1 MSASLNM
8 VGLEALKIAL
18 WKIPI
23 ELTELADAI
32 TTEAAESAAAEL
44 RAAYP
49 IGPGKADGSYDG
61 GNLRKGVRV
70 TDATRS
76 RIRLQAQFSTGKV
89 VRSNAPH
96 AYLFE
101 TGTAVR
107 YTKKDSPPRHRG
119 FMPGANIFVPVV
131 VAARREMFEDL
142 VAIVEEAGI
151 DVRR

>member
-1 MSASLNM
+1 MSATLQL

-107 YTKKDSPPRHRG
+107 YTKKDAPPRHRG
-119 FMPGANIFVPVV
+119 FMPGANIFVPLMQ
-131 VAARREMFEDL
+131 RRRRDMDQDL
-142 VAIVEEAGI
+142 IALIEQVGL